1 MAAHN
6 AKNRIRERR
15 VATFVD
21 VEGLRKNYGVHEAL
35 AGVSLTIGAGEVV
48 GLLGPNGAGK
58 TTLIGCLLGFLL
70 PSAGTVRLFG
80 EQTEELR
87 PSTLG
92 RIGFVPQALNG
103 FTWFKVGELIE
114 HLGRFYARAPGPV
127 PPWLLEWAAL
137 DMTQRVRALSGGQK
151 QRLAILLAMRHEP
164 DFLVLDEPVASL
176 DPQARLEFITLIDRF
191 CRENGRSALISSHIL
206 SDLEKIATRA
216 IFMRRGVIVHDTPME
231 RFRTTMRW
239 VQAAR
244 EALPEGLTILAND
257 RARGELLVDGW
268 NDRAAAH
275 AAQHAGAPVVV
286 RQPDLEAA
294 FLEMTR

>member
-1 MAAHN
+1 M
-6 AKNRIRERR
+6 
-15 VATFVD
+15 TFVD
-21 VEGLRKNYGVHEAL
+21 VQELRKRYGNREAL
-35 AGVSLTIGAGEVV
+35 AGISFTIGAGEIV

-70 PSAGTVRLFG
+70 PSAGEVRLFG
-80 EQTEELR
+80 ERTEELR
-87 PSTLG
+87 PATLG
-92 RIGFVPQALNG
+92 RVGFVPQALNG
-103 FTWFKVGELIE
+103 FTWFKVGELIDY
-114 HLGRFYARAPGPV
+114 LGEFYARSPGPV

-137 DMTQRVRALSGGQK
+137 DMKQRVKALSGGQK
-151 QRLAILLAMRHEP
+151 QRLAILLALRHAP
-164 DFLVLDEPVASL
+164 DFLVLDEPVSSL
-176 DPQARLEFITLIDRF
+176 DPQARLDFVALIARF

-239 VQAAR
+239 VHAPR
-244 EALPEGLTILAND
+244 EALPEGLSVLAVD

-268 NDRAAAH
+268 NDAAA
-275 AAQHAGAPVVV
+275 ARTAQLAGAPVTV

>member
-1 MAAHN
+1 M
-6 AKNRIRERR
+6 
-15 VATFVD
+15 TFVD
-21 VEGLRKNYGVHEAL
+21 VQELRKRYGVREAL
-35 AGVSLTIGAGEVV
+35 AGVSFTIGAGEIV

-70 PSAGTVRLFG
+70 PSAGEVRLFG
-80 EQTEELR
+80 ERTEELR

-103 FTWFKVGELIE
+103 FTWFKVGELIDY
-114 HLGRFYARAPGPV
+114 LGKFYARALDPV
-127 PPWLLEWAAL
+127 PPWLLEWAGL
-137 DMTQRVRALSGGQK
+137 DMKQRVKTLSGGQK
-151 QRLAILLAMRHEP
+151 QRLAILLALRHEP
-164 DFLVLDEPVASL
+164 DFLVLDEPVSSL
-176 DPQARLEFITLIDRF
+176 DPQARLDFVALIARF

-216 IFMRRGVIVHDTPME
+216 IFMRRGMIVHDTPME

-239 VQAAR
+239 VQAPR
-244 EALPEGLTILAND
+244 EALPAELSVLAD
-257 RARGELLVDGW
+257 DSVTGELLVDGW
-268 NDRAAAH
+268 NDAAA
-275 AAQHAGAPVVV
+275 ARTVQQAGAPVAV